1 MSLSFTMQGKCFV
14 YCSVHEFLK
23 ITTVS
28 LYYYILHCLAFIATT
43 RPFPTLFA
51 RGNGLATGGPG
62 VKCPLCHRVAER
74 NVKKEARGGD
84 AKITIGPRSHP
95 SPSLVGLVKSPS
107 IDAAP
112 SMPGAMLC
120 PKLEVMEIMECLI
133 SGIPDPYLE
142 ANEHVYVIC

>member
-1 MSLSFTMQGKCFV
+1 MPPLSSCGGK
-14 YCSVHEFLK
+14 
-23 ITTVS
+23 
-28 LYYYILHCLAFIATT
+28 
-43 RPFPTLFA
+43 
-51 RGNGLATGGPG
+51 
-62 VKCPLCHRVAER
+62 KCKEGSER
-74 NVKKEARGGD
+74 GD

-95 SPSLVGLVKSPS
+95 SPSLVGLVQSPS

-112 SMPGAMLC
+112 SMPGAMLR